1 MIQVFF
7 GETDISFEIEKK
19 DLSHEYEKIAMAA
32 ANMLALRGD
41 AQVEVSF
48 FLPEEIKEL
57 NYRTRNI
64 DKVTDVLSY
73 PALEEI
79 KELTKDNYPFDYD
92 DNTNTVFLGSIVIC
106 MDRAKEQAE
115 EYGHSLLRETKYL
128 FVHGLLHLLGYDH
141 ENEDDRK
148 TMRHYEE
155 LILQKADL
163 L

>member
-32 ANMLALRGD
+32 VNKLALRGD

-79 KELTKDNYPFDYD
+79 KEFTKDNYPFDYD